1 MNFNTV
7 PIKRPDVFE
16 SYISVMSDY
25 LKRTHP
31 EFDYEEIREWVAD
44 KVNRRVGVLI
54 GNLERARNEGSDLTL
69 PDSGMTNC
77 GLLFVVFEAL
87 IAIIF
92 TTELTYMVIISKFL
106 IWICINS
113 PNGILI
119 KLSLLSE

>member
-54 GNLERARNEGSDLTL
+54 GNLERARNEGSDLNT
-69 PDSGMTNC
+69 P
-77 GLLFVVFEAL
+77 
-87 IAIIF
+87 
-92 TTELTYMVIISKFL
+92 
-106 IWICINS
+106 
-113 PNGILI
+113 
-119 KLSLLSE
+119 